1 MAIAPINFAQTRY
14 VQRVSA
20 TESSKKTGQ
29 FDQGKPRRVRDVTKV
44 EKQLKKLPRLF
55 RIRSVQMTSRNQR
68 HLARHIQGH
77 MLRALS
83 DWHGFIES
91 LPEIDQLD
99 DAYLFVLHSVY
110 QSQHLYPKDVYKQ
123 LSGYFEK
130 LELHF
135 KNTPEL
141 EVNAS
146 VVQQLIT
153 KDNVISNLMAIL
165 NLCRR
170 YDQRKVKLKRTTK
183 KAREHDDANG
193 REQP

>member
-20 TESSKKTGQ
+20 TESSKKTTQFGQ
-29 FDQGKPRRVRDVTKV
+29 ANSRRVRDVTKV
-44 EKQLKKLPRLF
+44 EKQLKKQPRLF
-55 RIRSVQMTSRNQR
+55 RIRAVQMTSRNQR
-68 HLARHIQGH
+68 HLARHIQAH

-130 LELHF
+130 LALHF

-183 KAREHDDANG
+183 KAQEHDDGN
-193 REQP
+193 ESE